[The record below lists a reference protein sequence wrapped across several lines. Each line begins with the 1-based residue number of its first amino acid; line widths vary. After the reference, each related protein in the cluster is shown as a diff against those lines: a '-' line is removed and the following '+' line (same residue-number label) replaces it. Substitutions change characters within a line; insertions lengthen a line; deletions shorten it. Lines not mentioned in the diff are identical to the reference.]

1 MISII
6 IPALNEERALPAT
19 LANLFAQPGN
29 FEAIL
34 VDGGSHDAT
43 LSVAADWPL
52 LQVMSASPGRAV
64 QMNAGA
70 AKARGDVLLF
80 LHADT
85 LLPEEALLRLTEL
98 EAEVVLWGGFHQQFS
113 SETWALGMV
122 SSLHNWR
129 CKQTGVFYGDQAM
142 FVSREMFE
150 RAGGFPAE
158 PILEDIRLSEVLL
171 QQAQP
176 VFLAEHVITDARKF
190 EQMGPLRSFLRCM
203 LILICFELRLPVL
216 GQRFFSAIR

>member
-1 MISII
+1 MISVI

-19 LANLFAQPGN
+19 LANLFGQPGN

-43 LSVAADWPL
+43 LSVATDWPL
-52 LQVMSASPGRAV
+52 LQVVSSSPGRAV

-70 AKARGDVLLF
+70 AAASGDTLLF

-85 LLPEEALLRLTEL
+85 LLPEEALLRLNAL
-98 EAEVVLWGGFHQQFS
+98 EADVAVWGGFHQQFS
-113 SETWALGMV
+113 SATRALQMV

-142 FVSREMFE
+142 FVSRDLFDG
-150 RAGGFPAE
+150 AGGFPAE
-158 PILEDIRLSEVLL
+158 PILEDIRLSEILL

-176 VFLAEHVITDARKF
+176 VFLPEHVITDARKF
-190 EQMGPLRSFLRCM
+190 EQMGPLRSFLRCI

>member
-1 MISII
+1 MISVI

-19 LANLFAQPGN
+19 LAKLFGQPGN

-34 VDGGSHDAT
+34 VDGCSHDAT
-43 LSVAADWPL
+43 LSIAADWPL
-52 LQVMSASPGRAV
+52 LKVISASPGRAT

-70 AKARGDVLLF
+70 AKASGDVLLF

-85 LLPEEALLRLTEL
+85 LLPENALLRLNSL
-98 EAEVVLWGGFHQQFS
+98 EADVALWGGFHQQFS
-113 SETWALGMV
+113 SQTRVLQMV
-122 SSLHNWR
+122 SRLHNWR

-142 FVSREMFE
+142 FVSRGMFE
-150 RAGGFPAE
+150 QLGGFPAE

-176 VFLAEHVITDARKF
+176 VFLSEHVVTDARKF
-190 EQMGPLRSFLRCM
+190 EQMGPLRSFFRCII
-203 LILICFELRLPVL
+203 ILVCLELRLPVI